1 MKFFEKSINI
11 LYQALTPPIRLYP
24 PNAGPILPGMLG
36 AAALGAQANVA
47 AVAAGASA
55 AAIQAAYDSSS
66 NSVMYIYFCQLILFI
81 LFIVIP
87 ASAMIPQVPLSE
99 LASVSVSKGIYIFI
113 NMIVSHCHLN
123 YILLF

>member
-1 MKFFEKSINI
+1 MHKHQLAIIVNVGYCTYFSYMFK
-11 LYQALTPPIRLYP
+11 QALTPPIRLYP

-66 NSVMYIYFCQLILFI
+66 KDSTLRRCTLLKWERWARRSANLSFLDVLLTLHVLTCSVAVMHDH
-81 LFIVIP
+81 
-87 ASAMIPQVPLSE
+87 
-99 LASVSVSKGIYIFI
+99 K
-113 NMIVSHCHLN
+113 
-123 YILLF
+123 

>member
-1 MKFFEKSINI
+1 M
-11 LYQALTPPIRLYP
+11 QALTPPIRLYP

-66 NSVMYIYFCQLILFI
+66 KLVIHVIIMISSDLLLCNLL
-81 LFIVIP
+81 LVIP
-87 ASAMIPQVPLSE
+87 ASAMIPQVPVAE
-99 LASVSVSKGIYIFI
+99 LATI
-113 NMIVSHCHLN
+113 NIRKNTCFN
-123 YILLF
+123 AIP

>member
-1 MKFFEKSINI
+1 MWVVD
-11 LYQALTPPIRLYP
+11 YYTYTQQALTPPIRLYP

-66 NSVMYIYFCQLILFI
+66 KYSTQKYVIEKERRRASSTQLI
-81 LFIVIP
+81 
-87 ASAMIPQVPLSE
+87 
-99 LASVSVSKGIYIFI
+99 IFFQ
-113 NMIVSHCHLN
+113 NVHMLD
-123 YILLF
+123 LLFKN